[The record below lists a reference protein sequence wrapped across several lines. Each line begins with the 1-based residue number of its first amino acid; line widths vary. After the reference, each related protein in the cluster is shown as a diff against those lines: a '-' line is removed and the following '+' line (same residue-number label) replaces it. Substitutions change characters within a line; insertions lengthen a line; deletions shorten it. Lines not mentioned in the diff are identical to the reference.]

1 MKRRGELKLIQ
12 QAFNNGWAIT
22 PQGVADALELVTEVL
37 NDPMANPRATM
48 RAVKIVFL
56 MEAANIQIEIDA
68 RLLARV
74 KALGVDL
81 NARLK
86 KCE

>member
-12 QAFNNGWAIT
+12 QALNNGWAIT

-37 NDPMANPRATM
+37 KDPLANDRERM
-48 RAVKIVFL
+48 RACKIVLL
-56 MEAANIQIEIDA
+56 MERANIEIEIDE
-68 RLLARV
+68 RLLVRV

-86 KCE
+86 K

>member
-12 QAFNNGWAIT
+12 QALNNGWAIT
-22 PQGVADALELVTEVL
+22 SKGAANAMELVTEVL

-48 RAVKIVFL
+48 RAAKIVLL
-56 MEAANIQIEIDA
+56 MESQNIEVAIDE
-68 RLLARV
+68 RLLAQVREM
-74 KALGVDL
+74 GVAL

-86 KCE
+86 T